1 MSVENWTTGETIPT
15 NKNRSKRVQSML
27 QNKTEKKNY
36 RSKVNPTWK
45 NKFFNLFSNKEP
57 IPQGTFRKVP
67 RGGGLTNYNKRAL
80 SFLSERSVNVAKS
93 NLNRLNSKRNKRT
106 LSKALNITRK
116 KK

>member
-1 MSVENWTTGETIPT
+1 MSVQNWTTGETIHT

-27 QNKTEKKNY
+27 KENETKKKHSSIVKPKLMN
-36 RSKVNPTWK
+36 R
-45 NKFFNLFSNKEP
+45 FFNLFSNKEP

-67 RGGGLTNYNKRAL
+67 KGGNLTNYNKRAL

-93 NLNRLNSKRNKRT
+93 NLKLLNSKRNKRM
-106 LSKALNITRK
+106 LSKALNTTRK